1 MTRDRARLGLETGN
15 AEPSVARANSH
26 GNTKLR
32 SLIIAVGVVVATS
45 AFPASL
51 DGLKHKMEKT
61 VKLKSGKEI
70 TVMVGEMNGKMM
82 AILPMDDFNDLF
94 ERAEGHSM
102 VVD

>member
-1 MTRDRARLGLETGN
+1 VN
-15 AEPSVARANSH
+15 A
-26 GNTKLR
+26 KLR
-32 SLIIAVGVVVATS
+32 SLIIAAGVVVATS
-45 AFPASL
+45 AFPAGL
-51 DGLKHKMEKT
+51 DGLKYKMEKT

-82 AILPMDDFNDLF
+82 AILPMEDFNDLF